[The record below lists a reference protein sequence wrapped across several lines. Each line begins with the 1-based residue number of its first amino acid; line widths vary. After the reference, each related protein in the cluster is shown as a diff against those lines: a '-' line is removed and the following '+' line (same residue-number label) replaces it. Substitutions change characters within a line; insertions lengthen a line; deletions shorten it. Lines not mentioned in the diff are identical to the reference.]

1 MKKVTQ
7 LPIVVTFNVKV
18 VEHDGV
24 SYVRIRDI
32 SDALGIKQPFE
43 FTSTIRKTLG
53 EVCVL
58 TKEDTKDFRLDGDT
72 SRTPYIMVM
81 DMLDFLEQDLKQ
93 LRNNDRVEEIK
104 SVLEYHLFK
113 QLNNFV
119 KVIDLMNQR

>member
-58 TKEDTKDFRLDGDT
+58 TKEDTKDFRLDGDN

-113 QLNNFV
+113 
-119 KVIDLMNQR
+119 